1 MDLEQRKRLKW
12 VRLFEEYVDA
22 GKVCLKCGIS
32 RPTLRKWAK
41 RYSEYGI
48 DGLKD
53 QSRKPQRSP
62 NTKVD
67 SSIEKMI
74 LDYRNKRKLGAR
86 RLQIELQRNEGVK
99 LSLATIHKVLKRNNC
114 KPLSGKRVKERK
126 FIRYSRPVPGERIQM
141 DTCKIAP
148 SVYQFTAIDDCTRFQ
163 VVKLYPRRTASN
175 TLDFLEKVMEE
186 MPFPIQRVQT
196 DRGREFFALKVQE
209 RFMEWGIKF
218 RPIKPRSPHLN
229 GKVERVQKTDLQEF
243 YAVEDLKDP
252 KLSENLEHWQFHY
265 NWHRPHSSLNGKTPM
280 EKVCG
285 LSDKTPF
292 WDDVEAM
299 YDENSERIQEQ
310 NYMADLTLR
319 KLMKKI
325 TPRLN

>member
-1 MDLEQRKRLKW
+1 VDLEQRKRLKW
-12 VRLFEEYVDA
+12 VRLFEEYGDA

-99 LSLATIHKVLKRNNC
+99 LSLATVHKVLKRNNC

-126 FIRYSRPVPGERIQM
+126 LIRYSRPVPGERIQM
-141 DTCKIAP
+141 DTCKIAA

-163 VVKLYPRRTASN
+163 VVKIYPRRTASN
-175 TLDFLEKVMEE
+175 TQDFLEKVMEE

-196 DRGREFFALKVQE
+196 GVLRPKSPRKAHGMGHKVQAHQAKVAPSQRKGGTRPE
-209 RFMEWGIKF
+209 NRFAGVLCS
-218 RPIKPRSPHLN
+218 RRS
-229 GKVERVQKTDLQEF
+229 Q
-243 YAVEDLKDP
+243 
-252 KLSENLEHWQFHY
+252 
-265 NWHRPHSSLNGKTPM
+265 TP
-280 EKVCG
+280 
-285 LSDKTPF
+285 
-292 WDDVEAM
+292 
-299 YDENSERIQEQ
+299 
-310 NYMADLTLR
+310 
-319 KLMKKI
+319 
-325 TPRLN
+325 

>member
-1 MDLEQRKRLKW
+1 MDLEQKKRLKW
-12 VRLFEEYVDA
+12 IRLYEEYGDA

-32 RPTLRKWAK
+32 RPTLRKWLK
-41 RYSEYGI
+41 RFREDGV

-53 QSRKPQRSP
+53 QSRKPLSSP
-62 NTKVD
+62 NAKVD
-67 SSIEKMI
+67 FSIEKLI

-86 RLQIELQRNEGVK
+86 RLQIELLRNEDIK

-114 KPLSGKRVKERK
+114 KPLCIKRVKQRK

-148 SVYQFTAIDDCTRFQ
+148 SIYQFTAIDDCTRFQ

-175 TLDFLEKVMEE
+175 TLDFLEKVVEE
-186 MPFPIQRVQT
+186 MPFPIQRIQT
-196 DRGREFFALKVQE
+196 DRGREFFALKVQKKL
-209 RFMEWGIKF
+209 MEWGIKF

-252 KLSENLEHWQFHY
+252 KLSENLEYWQFHY

-280 EKVCG
+280 EKVCE
-285 LSDKTPF
+285 LSSKTPL
-292 WDDVEAM
+292 WDDVETM
-299 YDENSERIQEQ
+299 YDGSRERIQEQ
-310 NYMADLTLR
+310 NYIADLALR
-319 KLMKKI
+319 KLIGKDN
-325 TPRLN
+325 PRLN